1 MKTALAIL
9 IIALIA
15 LIIALIA
22 LKLALIALIIALFG
36 VYTYTATSLAVSMI
50 YDDGS
55 KSS

>member
-1 MKTALAIL
+1 MIYMKTVLAIL
-9 IIALIA
+9 IIALI
-15 LIIALIA
+15 I
-22 LKLALIALIIALFG
+22 ALIALIIALFG